1 MDQAIL
7 IFKRYAVSEN
17 CWLFSTHQIMPQFL
31 QVIEK
36 QKDAHGSTG
45 EDWDMVSAF
54 VALGGNPDK
63 SGEINTD
70 KLRATIEKFELTI
83 DIERL
88 IEETDTDASGLIDY
102 EEFKAMLS

>member
-1 MDQAIL
+1 
-7 IFKRYAVSEN
+7 
-17 CWLFSTHQIMPQFL
+17 
-31 QVIEK
+31 
-36 QKDAHGSTG
+36 
-45 EDWDMVSAF
+45 MVSAF